1 MRHIAPA
8 AGMLWQQCF
17 ASMAVYLDQPHL
29 IDLLLSFHCQN
40 ILGLA
45 YTQDLIA
52 QVKSR
57 ILHPTQTICMAPQSS
72 WRETLAL

>member
-8 AGMLWQQCF
+8 AGMPWQQCF
-17 ASMAVYLDQPHL
+17 ASMAVYLDQLHL
-29 IDLLLSFHCQN
+29 IDLLLSFDCQN

-57 ILHPTQTICMAPQSS
+57 ILHPTQPYAWVHSQVGGNP
-72 WRETLAL
+72 